1 MKRHHKI
8 PYGRPVGN
16 VDGSIAAKET
26 NKVQAV
32 HISDHQHTSEE
43 PPQNSYKSKKSS
55 ISINQTLYSF

>member
-43 PPQNSYKSKKSS
+43 PPQNS
-55 ISINQTLYSF
+55 